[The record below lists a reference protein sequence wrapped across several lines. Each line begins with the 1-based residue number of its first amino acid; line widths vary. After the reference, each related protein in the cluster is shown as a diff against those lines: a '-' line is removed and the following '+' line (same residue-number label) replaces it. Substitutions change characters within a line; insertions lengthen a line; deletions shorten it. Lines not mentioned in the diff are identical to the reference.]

1 MLPRV
6 DLDHLSP
13 ADLKRLVV
21 TLMERIAGLE
31 HTVAALREELARL
44 KGRKGPPS
52 IKPSGM
58 EQASEDAPP
67 KEGRRKRRRRG
78 RGAANLSVHEDR
90 VVKIAVPAGSRFKG
104 YEDFL
109 VQDVIVRRPC
119 DPLSPRA
126 LAHAGREDRDRAA
139 AGWARRALRR
149 GSAPLRA
156 G

>member
-31 HTVAALREELARL
+31 HTVAALREDLARL
-44 KGRKGPPS
+44 KGLKAPPA

-58 EQASEDAPP
+58 EQASGDAPP

-78 RGAANLSVHEDR
+78 RGAANLSVHESR
-90 VVKIAVPAGSRFKG
+90 VVTVAVPAGSRCKG
-104 YEDFL
+104 YEDF
-109 VQDVIVRRPC
+109 
-119 DPLSPRA
+119 
-126 LAHAGREDRDRAA
+126 H
-139 AGWARRALRR
+139 
-149 GSAPLRA
+149 SAPVASVVGWHRLRLQSIVDNFVS
-156 G
+156 GLILLWERPIR